1 MSIRSTQA
9 RRATLLATSI
19 LGLSIAAQAAPT
31 SAELPTNLFITP
43 LAIPGATQILLNP
56 RLPDYPNFVAGEAL
70 QEAVSPNGTTLAI
83 VTGGQNSL
91 DASTGAT
98 DVANSTQYIFL
109 YDISGAK
116 QRHPAL
122 LQVIKQTNAHRGLL
136 WSPDGQTLFVAGGS
150 DDAIY
155 TYARNPSTYDANSS
169 LFAPAARIALGHVN
183 PTGIPGGVGLLVK
196 PETIGLAISAD
207 GRTLVAANNYND
219 SISVID
225 AATGSIR
232 FEYDLRPFNTGG
244 AAGTPGGEYPFAI
257 VVSGTTAYVSSTRD
271 REVVAVDISGTAGR
285 LVARIPLAGNPYGM
299 TLGNGVLFVAE
310 DNQDRVGMI
319 DVATNTLVREIDA
332 RAPAGL
338 IRGPRYT
345 GTAPYAVT
353 LSRDGKTL
361 YVVNNGAND
370 IAVVPLTG
378 KTPHV
383 EGLIPTAY
391 APKDVAFSLDASE
404 MYVINGKSNT
414 GPNPDNLMGNTGA
427 IQYKAFAPIPPGYT
441 DNTAGILAA
450 NAIAAAASQASNQY
464 QFQLEQASLV
474 SAPVPDAD
482 LLAGLT
488 VQVAKNNGYSAEESA
503 ADKQTMSFLHGHIKH
518 VIYIVKENRTF
529 DQILGDL
536 TNGANAEPSLVQFGR
551 DITPN
556 FHRISNQFVTLDN
569 FFDPADGSMDGWSW
583 SMRGRITNDEE
594 VTQQQNYAFVSRG
607 LAYESEGSNRNVP
620 IGVAV
625 PARVDAV
632 APTTVAGVTFNYNTL
647 SALVPGG
654 TANLLPGPR
663 DVSATDTTF
672 GDQPGVQEGYIFVAA
687 MKAGL
692 DVRNYGFMVNNIGPT
707 TVGGQPITN
716 AGAAGIQQAAE
727 LNPQL
732 QGATDLY
739 FRGFD
744 QTFSDQWNVN
754 EWKREFS
761 QFVHDGN
768 LPALETVRLSHDHT
782 GSFATALAGVNTPE
796 TQEADNDLA
805 VGRVLQTVA
814 NSPYADSTAIFVI
827 EDDCQDG
834 PDHVDSHR
842 ATAYVAG
849 AYVKQHTVV
858 RTRYNQ
864 VNMLRTIEDILGTS
878 HTSLLTA
885 SAAPMTDVF
894 DTSGDGSWRYAPIAS
909 TILKTTTLNVASLDD
924 GTRYAAGPDIT
935 PLHDAAWW
943 AEKTKGFDFS
953 VEDRVPF
960 ALLNRVLWEGTK
972 PGVAYP
978 GPAASTPDADND
990 DD

>member
-1 MSIRSTQA
+1 MSIRSTQVL
-9 RRATLLATSI
+9 RATLLATSI
-19 LGLSIAAQAAPT
+19 LGLPIAAPAAPK

-43 LAIPGATQILLNP
+43 LAIPGATQVVLNP
-56 RLPDYPNFVAGEAL
+56 GLPAYPDFVAGEAL
-70 QEAVSPNGTTLAI
+70 QEAISPNGKTLAV

-91 DASTGAT
+91 DTPAGAT

-109 YDISGAK
+109 YDISGGK

-122 LQVIKQTNAHRGLL
+122 MQVIKQTNAHRGLL

-155 TYARNPSTYDANSS
+155 TYVRNGSLLAPS
-169 LFAPAARIALGHVN
+169 ARIALNHVN
-183 PTGIPGGVGLLVK
+183 PAGLPGGVGLLVK

-207 GRTLVAANNYND
+207 GGTLVAANNYND

-225 AATGSIR
+225 VASGSIR

-244 AAGTPGGEYPFAI
+244 AAGTPGGEYPFAVAI
-257 VVSGTTAYVSSTRD
+257 SGTTAYVSSTRD
-271 REVVAVDISGTAGR
+271 REIVAVDISGTSGR
-285 LVARIPLAGNPYGM
+285 LVGRIALAGNPYGM

-319 DVATNTLVREIDA
+319 DVATNTLVHEIDV
-332 RAPAGL
+332 RAPSGV

-345 GTAPYAVT
+345 GAAPYSVT
-353 LSRDGKTL
+353 LSPDNRTL

-378 KTPHV
+378 RTPHV

-391 APKDVAFSLDASE
+391 APKDVAFSLDGSQ
-404 MYVINGKSNT
+404 MYIINGKSNT
-414 GPNPDNLMGNTGA
+414 GPNPGNLSGSTSR

-450 NAIAAAASQASNQY
+450 NAIAAATAAASNQY

-474 SAPVPDAD
+474 SAPVPDAAV
-482 LLAGLT
+482 LAGLT
-488 VQVAKNNGYSAEESA
+488 AQVAQNNGYSVEEA
-503 ADKQTMSFLHGHIKH
+503 PADRQTMAFLRNHIKH

-529 DQILGDL
+529 DQMLGDL
-536 TNGANAEPSLVQFGR
+536 TNGADADPSLVQFGR
-551 DITPN
+551 AITPN
-556 FHRISNQFVTLDN
+556 FHMISNQFVTLDN
-569 FFDPADGSMDGWSW
+569 FLDPGDGSMDGWSW

-594 VTQQQNYAFVSRG
+594 VTQQQNYASVNRG
-607 LAYESEGSNRNVP
+607 LAYETEGSNRNVP
-620 IGVAV
+620 IGVAA

-632 APTTVAGVTFNYNTL
+632 APTTVGGVTLDYNAL

-663 DVSATDTTF
+663 DVAATDTVF

-692 DVRNYGFMVNNIGPT
+692 AVRNYGFMVNNIGPIT
-707 TVGGQPITN
+707 LGGQPITN
-716 AGAAGIQQAAE
+716 AGAAGIQQVAA

-732 QGATDLY
+732 QGSTDLY

-744 QTFSDQWNVN
+744 QNFPDQWNVN
-754 EWKREFS
+754 EWKREFTR
-761 QFVHDGN
+761 FVHDRN
-768 LPALETVRLSHDHT
+768 LPAFETVRLSHDHT
-782 GSFATALAGVNTPE
+782 GSYATALGGVNTPE

-814 NSPYADSTAIFVI
+814 NSPYADSTVIFVI

-849 AYVKQHTVV
+849 AYVKQHAIV

-864 VNMLRTIEDILGTS
+864 VNLLRTIEDILGTA
-878 HTSLLTA
+878 HISLLTA
-885 SAAPMTDVF
+885 NAAPMADVF
-894 DTSGDGSWRYAPIAS
+894 DTSGTGTWRYAPVAS
-909 TILKTTTLNVASLDD
+909 TILKTTTLNLAALED
-924 GTRYAAGPDIT
+924 GVRYAAGPDIT

-953 VEDRVPF
+953 AEDRVPF
-960 ALLNRVLWEGTK
+960 AVLNRVLWEGTK
-972 PGVAYP
+972 PGMAYP
-978 GPAASTPDADND
+978 GPAASTPDSD
-990 DD
+990 D

>member
-1 MSIRSTQA
+1 MSIRSTQVL
-9 RRATLLATSI
+9 RATLLATSI
-19 LGLSIAAQAAPT
+19 LGLPIAAPAAPQ

-43 LAIPGATQILLNP
+43 LAIPGATQVLLNP
-56 RLPDYPNFVAGEAL
+56 GLPAYPNFVAGEAL
-70 QEAVSPNGTTLAI
+70 QEAISPNGKMLAI

-91 DASTGAT
+91 DATTGAT

-122 LQVIKQTNAHRGLL
+122 LQVIKQVNAHRGLL

-155 TYARNPSTYDANSS
+155 TYVRSGS
-169 LFAPAARIALGHVN
+169 LLAPGAKIALNHVS
-183 PTGIPGGVGLLVK
+183 PVGLPGGVGLLVK
-196 PETIGLAISAD
+196 PEAIGLAISAD

-225 AATGSIR
+225 VASGSIR

-244 AAGTPGGEYPFAI
+244 AAGTPGGEYPFAVAI
-257 VVSGTTAYVSSTRD
+257 SGTTAYVSSTRD
-271 REVVAVDISGTAGR
+271 REIVAVDISGASGR
-285 LVARIPLAGNPYGM
+285 LVGRIALAGNPYGM

-319 DVATNTLVREIDA
+319 DVATNTLVHEIDV
-332 RAPAGL
+332 RAPPGV

-345 GTAPYAVT
+345 GSAPYAVT
-353 LSRDGKTL
+353 LSRDGATL
-361 YVVNNGAND
+361 YVVNNGANN

-378 KTPHV
+378 ATPHV
-383 EGLIPTAY
+383 AGLIPTAY

-404 MYVINGKSNT
+404 MYIINGKSNT
-414 GPNPDNLMGNTGA
+414 GPNPANLMSNTGA
-427 IQYKAFAPIPPGYT
+427 IQYKAFAPIPPGDT

-450 NAIAAAASQASNQY
+450 NAIAAATSYASNQY

-474 SAPVPDAD
+474 SAPVPDAAV
-482 LLAGLT
+482 LAALT
-488 VQVAKNNGYSAEESA
+488 AQVAQNNGYSVEETP
-503 ADKQTMSFLHGHIKH
+503 ADKQTMSFLREHIKH

-536 TNGANAEPSLVQFGR
+536 TNGANADPSLVQFGR
-551 DITPN
+551 EITPN

-569 FFDPADGSMDGWSW
+569 FLDPADGSMDGWSW

-607 LAYESEGSNRNVP
+607 LSYESEGSNRNVP
-620 IGVAV
+620 IGVAA

-632 APTTVAGVTFNYNTL
+632 APSTVGGVTFNYNTL

-663 DVSATDTTF
+663 DVAATDTVF

-692 DVRNYGFMVNNIGPT
+692 AVRNYGFMVNNIGPT

-754 EWKREFS
+754 EWKREFA
-761 QFVHDGN
+761 QFVHDKN

-814 NSPYADSTAIFVI
+814 NSPYADSTVIFVI

-849 AYVKQHTVV
+849 AYVKQHAVI

-864 VNMLRTIEDILGTS
+864 VNLLRTIEDILGTA
-878 HTSLLTA
+878 HVSLLTA
-885 SAAPMTDVF
+885 NAAPMTDVF
-894 DTSGDGSWRYAPIAS
+894 DTSGTGAWHYAPLAS
-909 TILKTTTLNVASLDD
+909 TILKTTTLNLASLDA
-924 GTRYAAGPDIT
+924 GVRYAAGPDIT

-943 AEKTKGFDFS
+943 AEKTEGFDFS
-953 VEDRVPF
+953 TEDRVPF
-960 ALLNRVLWEGTK
+960 ALLNRVLWEGTR

-978 GPAASTPDADND
+978 GPAASAPDSD
-990 DD
+990 D

>member
-1 MSIRSTQA
+1 MSIRPTQLL
-9 RRATLLATSI
+9 RATLLATSV
-19 LGLSIAAQAAPT
+19 LGLPIAASAAPKST
-31 SAELPTNLFITP
+31 ELPTNLFITP
-43 LAIPGATQILLNP
+43 LAVPGATQVLLNP
-56 RLPDYPNFVAGEAL
+56 GLPDYPNFVAGEAL
-70 QEAVSPNGTTLAI
+70 QEAISPDGKTLAI

-91 DASTGAT
+91 DTTTGAT

-109 YDISGAK
+109 YDISGSR

-122 LQVIKQTNAHRGLL
+122 LQVIRQANAHRGLL

-155 TYARNPSTYDANSS
+155 TYVRSGS
-169 LFAPAARIALGHVN
+169 LLAPGARIALRHVN
-183 PTGIPGGVGLLVK
+183 PAGLPGGVGLLVK

-225 AATGSIR
+225 VASGSVR

-244 AAGTPGGEYPFAI
+244 AAGAAGGEYPFAVAI
-257 VVSGTTAYVSSTRD
+257 SGTTAYVSSTRD
-271 REVVAVDISGTAGR
+271 REIVAVDISGSGGR
-285 LVARIPLAGNPYGM
+285 LVGRIALAGNPYGM
-299 TLGNGVLFVAE
+299 TLGRGVLFVAE

-319 DVATNTLVREIDA
+319 DVATNTLVHEIDV
-332 RAPAGL
+332 RAPPGV

-345 GTAPYAVT
+345 GAAPYSVT
-353 LSRDGKTL
+353 LSRDGMTL

-370 IAVVPLTG
+370 IAVVPLAGT
-378 KTPHV
+378 TPHV
-383 EGLIPTAY
+383 VGLIPTAY

-404 MYVINGKSNT
+404 MYIINGKSNT
-414 GPNPDNLMGNTGA
+414 GPNPGNLMGNTNK
-427 IQYKAFAPIPPGYT
+427 IQYKAFAPIPPGDT

-450 NAIAAAASQASNQY
+450 NAIAASTAAASNQY
-464 QFQLEQASLV
+464 QFQLEQASLI
-474 SAPVPDAD
+474 SAPVPDAAV
-482 LLAGLT
+482 LSGLT
-488 VQVAKNNGYSAEESA
+488 AQVAQNNGYSVEETPS
-503 ADKQTMSFLHGHIKH
+503 DRQTMSFLREHIKH

-536 TNGANAEPSLVQFGR
+536 TNGADAEPSLVQFGR

-556 FHRISNQFVTLDN
+556 FHKISDQFVTLDN
-569 FFDPADGSMDGWSW
+569 FLDPGDGSMDGWSW

-607 LAYESEGSNRNVP
+607 LSYETEGSNRNVP
-620 IGVAV
+620 IGVAA

-632 APTTVAGVTFNYNTL
+632 APSTVGGVTFNYDTL

-663 DVSATDTTF
+663 DVAATDTVF

-692 DVRNYGFMVNNIGPT
+692 AVRNYGFMVNNIGPT

-754 EWKREFS
+754 EWKREFG
-761 QFVHDGN
+761 QFVHDHT
-768 LPALETVRLSHDHT
+768 LPAFETVRLSHDHT

-796 TQEADNDLA
+796 TQEADNDLS

-814 NSPYADSTAIFVI
+814 NSPYADSTVIFVI

-849 AYVKQHTVV
+849 AYVKQHAII

-864 VNMLRTIEDILGTS
+864 VNLLRTIEDILGTA
-878 HTSLLTA
+878 HISLLTA
-885 SAAPMTDVF
+885 NAAPMADVF
-894 DTSGDGSWRYAPIAS
+894 DTSGTGAWRYAPLAS
-909 TILKTTTLNVASLDD
+909 TILKTTTLNLASLDA
-924 GTRYAAGPDIT
+924 GVRYAAGPDIT

-943 AEKTKGFDFS
+943 AEKTEGFDFS
-953 VEDRVPF
+953 TEDRVPF
-960 ALLNRVLWEGTK
+960 ALLNRVLWEGTR

-978 GPAASTPDADND
+978 GPAASAPDSD
-990 DD
+990 D